1 MTPEIRAFEYALGLF
16 AVLIGLA
23 IADIA
28 MSFHRLVRQAS
39 NVKWDPLALLAAL
52 FALCLAV
59 CMWFDL
65 WGVRHFAATRKF
77 PFYLSLIGEF
87 FVLYLI
93 AASSLPDEFAG
104 SIDLRQYYAANRR
117 YFWFLV
123 ALFQL
128 IYVGQGFYF
137 MGGEP
142 PLPTWITVLSLCLM
156 IAPLALALVLMAIK
170 SRTLHYVG
178 LGLLFVVMLIHY
190 GPGSIN

>member
-1 MTPEIRAFEYALGLF
+1 VTPEIRAFEYALGLF

-39 NVKWDPLALLAAL
+39 KVRWDPLALLAAIY
-52 FALCLAV
+52 ALCLAV

-65 WGVRHFAATRKF
+65 WGVRHFAATREF
-77 PFYLSLIGEF
+77 FFYLSLIGEF

-93 AASSLPDEFAG
+93 AASSLPDDFAG
-104 SIDLRQYYAANRR
+104 SSDLRQYYAANRR

-128 IYVGQGFYF
+128 IYVVQGFYF
-137 MGGEP
+137 MRGEP
-142 PLPTWITVLSLCLM
+142 PLPTWFYVLALSVM
-156 IAPLALALVLMAIK
+156 IAPLALALALMTIK
-170 SRTLHYVG
+170 SRAMHYIG
-178 LGLLFVVMLIHY
+178 LGLLFVIMLIHY
-190 GPGSIN
+190 GRGSIN

>member
-39 NVKWDPLALLAAL
+39 KVTWDPLALLAAMY
-52 FALCLAV
+52 ALCLAV

-65 WGVRHFAATRKF
+65 WGVRNFSATRHF
-77 PFYLSLIGEF
+77 LFYLSLIGEF

-93 AASSLPDEFAG
+93 AASSLPDEHAG
-104 SIDLRQYYAANRR
+104 SSDLRQYYAATRR
-117 YFWFLV
+117 YFWGLV

-128 IYVGQGFYF
+128 IYVAQGVYF
-137 MGGEP
+137 TGGEP
-142 PLPTWITVLSLCLM
+142 PLPTWITALELCVM
-156 IAPLALALVLMAIK
+156 IAPLALALALAAIR
-170 SRTLHYVG
+170 SRVLHYVG
-178 LGLLFVVMLIHY
+178 LGLLFTVMVIHY
-190 GPGSIN
+190 GPSSIN

>member
-1 MTPEIRAFEYALGLF
+1 VTPEIRAFEYALGLF

-39 NVKWDPLALLAAL
+39 RVKWDPLTLLAATY
-52 FALCLAV
+52 ALCLAV

-65 WGVRHFAATRKF
+65 WGVRNFAATRHF
-77 PFYLSLIGEF
+77 PFYMSLIGAF

-104 SIDLRQYYAANRR
+104 SIDLRQYYAGNRR

-142 PLPTWITVLSLCLM
+142 PLPTWIIVLSLCIM
-156 IAPLALALVLMAIK
+156 IAPLTLALTLFAIK
-170 SRTLHYVG
+170 SRALHYVG
-178 LGLLFVVMLIHY
+178 VGLLFVVMLMHY
-190 GPGSIN
+190 GGGSIN